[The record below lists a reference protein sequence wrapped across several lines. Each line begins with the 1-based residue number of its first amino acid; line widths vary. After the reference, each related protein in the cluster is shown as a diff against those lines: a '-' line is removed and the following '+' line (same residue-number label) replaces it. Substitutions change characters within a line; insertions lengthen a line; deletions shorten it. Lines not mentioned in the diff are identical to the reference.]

1 MKRDK
6 QRRETLSRVD
16 DHHRKWAVELARK
29 WIYEKG
35 IRPGSKAI
43 ARILDPKSLT
53 PNRVCIQ
60 SILQLFVCLNSIRT
74 LSRNVLGLMDLTFTL
89 SSLSIFCM
97 NLNWASGRQHF
108 HTSSGSSMLK
118 VEIAFQHSMNGMYNQ
133 YLGLY

>member
-43 ARILDPKSLT
+43 ARILDPRSLT
-53 PNRVCIQ
+53 PNRVCIH
-60 SILQLFVCLNSIRT
+60 SIL
-74 LSRNVLGLMDLTFTL
+74 
-89 SSLSIFCM
+89 
-97 NLNWASGRQHF
+97 
-108 HTSSGSSMLK
+108 
-118 VEIAFQHSMNGMYNQ
+118 
-133 YLGLY
+133 